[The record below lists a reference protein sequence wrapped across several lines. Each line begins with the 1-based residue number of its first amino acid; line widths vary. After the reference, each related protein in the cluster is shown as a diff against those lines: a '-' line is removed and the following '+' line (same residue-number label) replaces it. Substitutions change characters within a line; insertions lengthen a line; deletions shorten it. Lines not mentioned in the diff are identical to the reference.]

1 MQKLGGIDPPEG
13 CVGNSLR
20 LGRSK
25 PLAKLTLVYSVSTI
39 NASRQLK

>member
-1 MQKLGGIDPPEG
+1 VQKLGVLTPPEG

-25 PLAKLTLVYSVSTI
+25 PLAKLTSVYSVSTI